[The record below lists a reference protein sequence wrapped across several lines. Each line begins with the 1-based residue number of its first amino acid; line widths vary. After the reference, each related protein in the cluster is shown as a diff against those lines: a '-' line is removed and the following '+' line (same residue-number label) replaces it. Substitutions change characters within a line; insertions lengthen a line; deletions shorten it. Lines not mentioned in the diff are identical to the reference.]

1 MQTQEDK
8 LYLNAL
14 FEYQAAFPGIQPPAP
29 TWFVKWLIEYD
40 SKALS
45 DTIQTLQ
52 RHPKKPLFTTEST
65 GRAISA
71 LLRDG
76 AIRAAAQK
84 LVRP

>member
-14 FEYQAAFPGIQPPAP
+14 SEFQASFPAIPPPAS
-29 TWFVKWLIEYD
+29 TWFVEWLTAYGG
-40 SKALS
+40 KALS
-45 DTIQTLQ
+45 DAIQKLQ
-52 RHPKKPLFTTEST
+52 RHHMKQHFTTEST
-65 GRAISA
+65 GRAIST